1 VLDASARK
9 ITRLLGEDDV
19 VLDVGGWADP
29 MPRADWVMDLMPYET
44 RGLYGGAVD
53 PDAERFGPET
63 WIVRDICARE
73 PFPFDDGEID
83 FAICSHTLEDI
94 RDPLWVCSELT
105 RVAKAGY
112 IEVPSRLEEQSLGVQ
127 GPWAGWSHHRWLIE
141 IEADRIEFA
150 FKSHAINSHE
160 SFQLPRGFSRALTP
174 SERVGTL
181 FWSGGFEFSER
192 IFLGPTEHDAYLE
205 DFVREALRERPLAR
219 GRDVS
224 GLARLRSRLRR

>member
-1 VLDASARK
+1 LLDASAK
-9 ITRLLGEDDV
+9 EITRLLGDDDI
-19 VLDVGGWADP
+19 VLDVGGWASP
-29 MPRADWVMDLMPYET
+29 MPRADWVLDLMPYET
-44 RGLYGGAVD
+44 RGLYGDAAD

-94 RDPLWVCSELT
+94 RDPLWVCSELI

-141 IEADRIEFA
+141 IEANRIEFA
-150 FKSHAINSHE
+150 FKSHAINARE
-160 SFQLPRGFSRALTP
+160 SFQLPRGFARTLTP
-174 SERVGTL
+174 RERVQTL
-181 FWSGGFEFSER
+181 FWTGGFEFSER

-205 DFVREALRERPLAR
+205 AFVGDALRERPLAPGGGASR
-219 GRDVS
+219 LD
-224 GLARLRSRLRR
+224 RLRSRLRR